1 VLNKVRARS
10 AVRAVDRAS
19 HAPRGEGGHRQSP
32 FGSTLWERWPSYGRV
47 ISRIGG
53 EFYDFAVFRGDRE
66 AGREF
71 PAGLQRGG
79 KLPWSPIWDRE
90 ELELIREN
98 FK

>member
-1 VLNKVRARS
+1 
-10 AVRAVDRAS
+10 
-19 HAPRGEGGHRQSP
+19 
-32 FGSTLWERWPSYGRV
+32 LWERWPSYGRV